1 MELLQLKYFL
11 DVAETEHVTRSAQ
24 RLHVAQPAIT
34 QAIHRLESEL
44 GVPLFAHKG
53 RNIILTE
60 YGRYFRDR
68 LEPLARE
75 FLRLPEDMHTMAN
88 LENSTIHLNVLAASS
103 LVTDAI
109 AEFVRHNEGVDFRMM
124 QNARDDL
131 YDVSVTTRLF
141 YQKQEDDRRNEYV
154 CTERI
159 FMAVPARGRFENV
172 ESISLSDVAG
182 EGFISLQGTS
192 QLRLIC
198 DAFCRRTGF
207 SPHVVFESDNPAA
220 VRNMIAAS
228 MGIGFWPEFTWGSID
243 TDRVKLL
250 EIKEPLCQRDLIV
263 SFKDN
268 KADSTEVVRFYDF
281 LIQYFE
287 RRRAEAAGR

>member
-11 DVAETEHVTRSAQ
+11 DVAETEHVTRSAK
-24 RLHVAQPAIT
+24 RMHVAQPAIT

-44 GVPLFAHKG
+44 GVPLFTHKG

-68 LEPLARE
+68 LTPLARE
-75 FLRLPEDMHTMAN
+75 FTRLPEDMHTMAN

-109 AEFVRHNEGVDFRMM
+109 AEYVHNNDGVDFRMM
-124 QNARDDL
+124 QNVRDEL

-141 YQKQEDDRRNEYV
+141 YQKFDDTYHNEYV

-159 FMAVPARGRFENV
+159 YMAVPVKGRFENEDSIRLQDV
-172 ESISLSDVAG
+172 EG

-207 SPHVVFESDNPAA
+207 APHVVFESDNPSA
-220 VRNMIAAS
+220 VRNMIGAG
-228 MGIGFWPEFTWGSID
+228 MGIGFWPEFTWGAID
-243 TDRVKLL
+243 SDRVRLL

-263 SFKDN
+263 TCKNN
-268 KADSTEVVRFYDF
+268 KADSTEVMKFFEF
-281 LIQYFE
+281 LTQYFE
-287 RRRAEAAGR
+287 RRRSEVK

>member
-11 DVAETEHVTRSAQ
+11 DVAETQHVTRSA
-24 RLHVAQPAIT
+24 RRMHVAQPAIT
-34 QAIHRLESEL
+34 QAIHRLEDEL

-68 LEPLARE
+68 LLPLARE
-75 FLRLPEDMHTMAN
+75 FTRLPEDLHTMAN

-109 AEFVRHNEGVDFRMM
+109 TEFVHANEGVDFRMM
-124 QNARDDL
+124 QNVRDEL

-141 YQKQEDDRRNEYV
+141 YQKPDDWDDEYV

-172 ESISLSDVAG
+172 DSIRLADVAND
-182 EGFISLQGTS
+182 GFISLQGTS
-192 QLRLIC
+192 QLRMIC
-198 DAFCRRTGF
+198 DAFCRRVGF
-207 SPHVVFESDNPAA
+207 APHVVFESDNPAA

-250 EIKEPLCQRDLIV
+250 EIKDLLCQRDLIV
-263 SFKDN
+263 SLKNNKVDN
-268 KADSTEVVRFYDF
+268 TEVKRFFAF
-281 LIQYFE
+281 LTEYFE
-287 RRRAEAAGR
+287 RRRREVSGA

>member
-11 DVAETEHVTRSAQ
+11 DVAETEHVTRSAE
-24 RLHVAQPAIT
+24 RMHVAQPAIT
-34 QAIHRLESEL
+34 QAIHRLEREL
-44 GVPLFAHKG
+44 GVPLFTHKG

-68 LEPLARE
+68 LLPLARE
-75 FLRLPEDMHTMAN
+75 FTRLPDDMHTMAN

-109 AEFVRHNEGVDFRMM
+109 AEYVHINEGVDFRMM

-131 YDVSVTTRLF
+131 YDVSITTRLF
-141 YQKQEDDRRNEYV
+141 YQKFDDTYRNEYV

-172 ESISLSDVAG
+172 DSIRLQDVAG

-192 QLRLIC
+192 QLRMIC

-207 SPHVVFESDNPAA
+207 APHVVFESDNPSA
-220 VRNMIAAS
+220 VRNMIGAS
-228 MGIGFWPEFTWGSID
+228 MGIGFWPEFTWGAID
-243 TDRVKLL
+243 SDRVKLL

-263 SFKDN
+263 SCKDN
-268 KADSTEVVRFYDF
+268 KADSTEVIKFYEF
-281 LIQYFE
+281 LTQYFE
-287 RRRAEAAGR
+287 RRRREAI